1 VLSSSQSAVPQPL
14 SLSRQLKPHYC
25 YYYKHYYCNC
35 YHTGTARDE
44 TAITANEE
52 RDFFAPLTAECARN
66 GCRGAGC
73 AAKIRR
79 ARELTTKSRRD
90 GHKAL
95 QEIYRLYAK
104 ARSNGTVSLHM
115 QPDSI
120 THNFAVVPRDLLPI
134 YSHTWAWSPNRWPF
148 FDIDDM
154 RRLRTYK
161 HVRNNRNKSSGG
173 NCRDN
178 WRVLL
183 GQMDKYCKSGKGT
196 LVQALF
202 WATTNH
208 STDGR
213 ADHWLTLPDK
223 QSGKPKR
230 VLKKAKTSAT
240 IDEATVADSSVI
252 VKEEAVAEGEM
263 NVNSGDMQI
272 G

>member
-1 VLSSSQSAVPQPL
+1 V
-14 SLSRQLKPHYC
+14 
-25 YYYKHYYCNC
+25 
-35 YHTGTARDE
+35 
-44 TAITANEE
+44 
-52 RDFFAPLTAECARN
+52 
-66 GCRGAGC
+66 
-73 AAKIRR
+73 
-79 ARELTTKSRRD
+79 RELTAKSRRD

-115 QPDSI
+115 QPESI

-161 HVRNNRNKSSGG
+161 HVRNNRNKSSSGE
-173 NCRDN
+173 CREH

-183 GQMDKYCKSGKGT
+183 AQIDKYCKSGKGT

-223 QSGKPKR
+223 ESAKPKR
-230 VLKKAKTSAT
+230 VLKKAKTTAADTTTDTPTAAITAAT
-240 IDEATVADSSVI
+240 TAVSTAV
-252 VKEEAVAEGEM
+252 VKEELVAESSG
-263 NVNSGDMQI
+263 GDMQI
-272 G
+272 S